1 MMIYKEDDFL
11 RGFSIGLSGAI
22 PKRDEWSE
30 PALDRAILE
39 FVSNFTALVF
49 KYGGHIIHG
58 CHPSF
63 TPVIVRQAERT
74 SLQGKPLTLL
84 ISELWVD
91 SVDDKIAKN
100 YLRNAEIIV
109 VRRAGIGGHTNAD
122 TRNKSLSLLR
132 RHLLQRMNILVAVGG
147 QLHEHDVIK
156 PGVLEEVKYAY
167 EREMPYFIIGG
178 LGGMAG
184 KLPTKL
190 IEGRRN
196 TLSNE
201 DNKYLME
208 SKDISSSVRLI
219 LNHLIKHQERFSI
232 AN

>member
-22 PKRDEWSE
+22 PKRDEWCE

-58 CHPSF
+58 CHPYF

-100 YLRNAEIIV
+100 YLKNAEIIV
-109 VRRAGIGGHTNAD
+109 VRRAGIGGHTNTD

-132 RHLLQRMNILVAVGG
+132 RHLTQRMNILVAVGG
-147 QLHEHDVIK
+147 QLHDMMVE
-156 PGVLEEVKYAY
+156 PGVLEEVNTHTNRECPISLSRAGRNG
-167 EREMPYFIIGG
+167 REMYRTRVNRRKKKYF
-178 LGGMAG
+178 
-184 KLPTKL
+184 
-190 IEGRRN
+190 
-196 TLSNE
+196 
-201 DNKYLME
+201 ME
-208 SKDISSSVRLI
+208 
-219 LNHLIKHQERFSI
+219 
-232 AN
+232 